1 MTALYFRMLE
11 KQMINLYVIY
21 VEIYSAQNYEIKVQ
35 IFSGYLKEVY
45 SNLNILEK
53 NYCTFVH
60 F

>member
-1 MTALYFRMLE
+1 MSY
-11 KQMINLYVIY
+11 IY
-21 VEIYSAQNYEIKVQ
+21 VEMYSAQNYEIKVQ